1 MNETEFD
8 NLMFCLADIERLVQ
22 YLHNITENDY

>member
-1 MNETEFD
+1 MNENEFE

-22 YLHNITENDY
+22 YLHNKSEN